1 MQWESIQKYRTPS
14 RSARMTASLNVLGK
28 SSRVILHIPSKAL
41 FDKVR
46 GIPWVSTPVVAQSHV
61 CRRPDIVAKTSAVT
75 CPCLLS
81 FISRNLTGSLTGCA
95 GNPIRQPLALRSQL
109 RLLTLRRPIW
119 TLVSWFNKFNKLKCK
134 CSQDRCRPSILP
146 HFCIFD
152 A

>member
-1 MQWESIQKYRTPS
+1 MMQWESIQKYRTPS
-14 RSARMTASLNVLGK
+14 RSAHMTASLNVLGK

-95 GNPIRQPLALRSQL
+95 GNPHSAASRTPQPTSAIEAAAADMDPCL
-109 RLLTLRRPIW
+109 
-119 TLVSWFNKFNKLKCK
+119 LKCK
-134 CSQDRCRPSILP
+134 CRQDRCRPSILP